1 MRYKLDADGFVIS
14 VAFGCYLEGSTEYEG
29 EVPCGYNSLDDWAT
43 YSCIQAYY
51 IDANG
56 NLMLDLDRLAKCRRK
71 EAQER
76 VDNAPLLRKDLYGS
90 ETVLD
95 SQYKKGTANG
105 ELIELEDIQTI
116 APKVVLA
123 GIQPYEYKKLHI
135 FTQCKNLMPNDAIT
149 EEVYGVKFTRRT
161 DDSISVYGTP
171 TENGEYTIA
180 GSSTNTVPLF
190 SLKKNQPYYV
200 NLGGMY
206 CEFRYFDGE
215 TTQQKYAGASGLI
228 NLDEAIEVTHVV
240 IKTDTLDDGYNCT
253 FFPQIEWGANFTGYE
268 THKSKIFEIDFSEF
282 VVERGLYPSNELL
295 PSNTLYPNDERY
307 WTVTDIES
315 ITVENGIVTAIID
328 GVEQVIGYGNVGLF
342 SDYNLIYTSK
352 DSVGMVMEYSTNVYD
367 VDSLEFLQG
376 KETTTKKFKILDDG
390 SIEANNGYFENGYF
404 EGEIVTDKAT
414 ITGGSVDVSADIG
427 TAVITVKGKDYI
439 TRVTDGGVECER
451 PDWGNVSVL
460 NAIGLHLY
468 DEEGTETASIRGDA
482 GGTVRA
488 NGTSVF
494 GTVWA
499 ENYVQADGDV
509 NVSGTLYTAS
519 GTVSKSDV
527 MSKYDIAD
535 LEKEQSAD
543 FIYSLKPK
551 QYKYKDGTSNRN
563 HHGFIAQEV
572 KESMANEDWGL
583 YVDSNPEEEGN
594 KALRYEEL
602 IADLVATVQTQ
613 NERIKQLEERVGAK
627 NE

>member
-1 MRYKLDADGFVIS
+1 MRYKLDVDGFVIS

-161 DDSISVYGTP
+161 DDSISVHGTP

-253 FFPQIEWGANFTGYE
+253 FFPQIEWGASFTGYE

-390 SIEANNGYFENGYF
+390 SIEAHNGYFSGKIEADEGYF
-404 EGEIVTDKAT
+404 KGEIVSNSAT
-414 ITGGSVDVSADIG
+414 ITGGSFKVNKSDFDFGVFTLESN
-427 TAVITVKGKDYI
+427 DYLVNF
-439 TRVTDGGVECER
+439 T
-451 PDWGNVSVL
+451 S
-460 NAIGLHLY
+460 
-468 DEEGTETASIRGDA
+468 DELEVFDKTNLKVATFG
-482 GGTVRA
+482 
-488 NGTSVF
+488 VF
-494 GTVWA
+494 GVSLGTYTGVPHTNNFSKTYA
-499 ENYVQADGDV
+499 RSYYKDNAYVK
-509 NVSGTLYTAS
+509 GTLYTAS
-519 GTVSKSDV
+519 GTVSQSDEAT
-527 MSKYDIAD
+527 KYDIAE
-535 LEKEQSAD
+535 LEKEKTAD

-551 QYKYKDGTSNRN
+551 QFKFINGTSGRN

-572 KESMANEDWGL
+572 KESMVGDWGL